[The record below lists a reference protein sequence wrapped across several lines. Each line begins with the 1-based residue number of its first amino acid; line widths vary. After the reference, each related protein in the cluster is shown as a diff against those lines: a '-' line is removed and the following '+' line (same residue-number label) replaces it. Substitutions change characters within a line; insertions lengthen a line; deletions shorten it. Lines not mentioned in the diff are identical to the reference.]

1 MTKGLP
7 RSLAHS
13 SQQRSKIEKKTI
25 ALRNVAITVAG
36 LTGVGFGSA
45 VIGDFP
51 EGNILILGAVANL
64 QFLGPTSANL
74 VDTWTGNF
82 GVGSTPAS
90 DGTITVG
97 DVDMVAST
105 ALAAATA
112 ELSPLTRGTGA
123 TPAILDNTDGSL
135 EINLN
140 LLVAD
145 ASIDANGVVITA
157 NGEVYLSYVIL
168 GDD

>member
-1 MTKGLP
+1 MSKGIP
-7 RSLAHS
+7 RSLTRGP
-13 SQQRSKIEKKTI
+13 QLRSPIQKMTI
-25 ALRNVAITVAG
+25 KVRNVPITVAG

-51 EGNILILGAVANL
+51 QGNILILGGVANL
-64 QFLGPTSANL
+64 QFNGPTSANL

-82 GVGSTPAS
+82 GIGTTPAD
-90 DGTITVG
+90 DGTITNA
-97 DVDMVAST
+97 DVDLIAST
-105 ALAAATA
+105 ALSAATA
-112 ELSPLTRGTGA
+112 ELSPLTRGTNA
-123 TPAILDNTDGSL
+123 VQSVADNTDDSL
-135 EINLN
+135 EVNLN

-157 NGEVYLSYVIL
+157 NGEVYLSYVLL